1 MRRTLRGRRLASR
14 RAREH
19 REAVAARLDR
29 GLFSTRR
36 TSVRPVDVAQAA
48 ALLEHERNHRPGR
61 WAYGRKAALAMDLL
75 RAYARSTHLRKVVG
89 SRRTIAMQQRSHAFI
104 PNPDTIRGAW
114 RKTCLLVMTPRTMQL
129 RHRRGGFVTTQSK
142 VATLAAPSRD
152 AEAKPCGP
160 QGLWP
165 SIAKATHPRR
175 VTATTLQ
182 FAPH

>member
-1 MRRTLRGRRLASR
+1 
-14 RAREH
+14 
-19 REAVAARLDR
+19 
-29 GLFSTRR
+29 
-36 TSVRPVDVAQAA
+36 VRPVDVAQAA

-152 AEAKPCGP
+152 AFGCSASGTGVEAISPDSRPLSGKAAVNGP
-160 QGLWP
+160 SADLARIWGRC
-165 SIAKATHPRR
+165 RR
-175 VTATTLQ
+175 R
-182 FAPH
+182 